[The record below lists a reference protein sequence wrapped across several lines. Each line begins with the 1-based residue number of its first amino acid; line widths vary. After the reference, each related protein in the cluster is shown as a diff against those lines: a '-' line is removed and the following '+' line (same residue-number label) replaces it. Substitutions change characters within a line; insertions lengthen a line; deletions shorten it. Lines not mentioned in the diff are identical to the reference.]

1 MLGCVM
7 SNEPFDD
14 EGNENGL
21 KHQTIQNTRPIYENY
36 RIHFFFS
43 RDGYVNLKGKIK
55 EKCRFYN
62 HSRSRL

>member
-36 RIHFFFS
+36 RTHFFFHEM
-43 RDGYVNLKGKIK
+43 DM
-55 EKCRFYN
+55 
-62 HSRSRL
+62 